1 MVQAVLRADL
11 QAIGAAGAMAR
22 AEHLFADQQL
32 AGPVGEHLAGMG
44 QQRRVN
50 LRRCPALEAIRQPG
64 IHALKVV
71 QHLEDRGTLA
81 AEQSFGD
88 KSGRG
93 VARPANVLV
102 NGGPSVRR

>member
-44 QQRRVN
+44 QQRRSTSVDVPRS
-50 LRRCPALEAIRQPG
+50 RRYDSQAS
-64 IHALKVV
+64 
-71 QHLEDRGTLA
+71 TLSKWYSTSKT
-81 AEQSFGD
+81 AERSRLN
-88 KSGRG
+88 SPSATSLAG
-93 VARPANVLV
+93 VSRARRTF
-102 NGGPSVRR
+102 S